1 MRSFPVR
8 CGSTIAT
15 AVRTSACTRLG
26 WRDLIWIVLLGVIFL
41 LVVIVLVLVLFIF
54 LILFVLFVVLLVVIE
69 FALLRRMLL
78 G

>member
-1 MRSFPVR
+1 VRSFPVR

-26 WRDLIWIVLLGVIFL
+26 WRDLIRIVLLGVIFL
-41 LVVIVLVLVLFIF
+41 LVIVLVLVLFIF